1 MKKTRKPKLI
11 VNTLPKLRTSKQRRG
26 PDDDDPITTSG
37 TICTLVAQN

>member
-1 MKKTRKPKLI
+1 MKRTRKPKL
-11 VNTLPKLRTSKQRRG
+11 VVHSLPKVKTIHLGPT